1 MAKEI
6 RWSVR
11 ADQDRIDIFE
21 YWTKRNKSV
30 AYSVKLNKLF
40 IESLEK
46 LIKQPDLGRE
56 VNSTLI
62 RRIVVTNY
70 LIYYEI
76 NSDFIKVLT
85 IWDSRRNPAKFNLEF

>member
-21 YWTKRNKSV
+21 YWTNRNKST
-30 AYSVKLNKLF
+30 AYSIKLNKLF
-40 IESLEK
+40 IESLEN
-46 LIKQPDLGRE
+46 LIEQPDLGRE
-56 VNSTLI
+56 INSPLI

-85 IWDSRRNPAKFNLEF
+85 IWDSRRNPKKFKL

>member
-11 ADQDRIDIFE
+11 ADQDRIDIFK
-21 YWTKRNKSV
+21 YWTKRNKSS
-30 AYSVKLNKLF
+30 AHSIKLNRLF
-40 IESLEK
+40 IESLEN
-46 LIKQPDLGRE
+46 LIDNPDLGLE
-56 VNSTLI
+56 IKGPLI

-76 NSDFIKVLT
+76 NPDFIKVLT
-85 IWDSRRNPAKFNLEF
+85 IWDSRRNPKKFKL

>member
-21 YWTKRNKSV
+21 YWTNRNKSTP
-30 AYSVKLNKLF
+30 YSTKLNKLF

-46 LIKQPDLGRE
+46 LVEQPDLGRE
-56 VNSTLI
+56 ITNPLK
-62 RRIVVTNY
+62 RRIIVMHY

-85 IWDSRRNPAKFNLEF
+85 IWDSRRNPQKFKL

>member
-21 YWTKRNKSV
+21 YWTNRNKST

-46 LIKQPDLGRE
+46 LVEQPDLGRE
-56 VNSTLI
+56 IDSPLT

-85 IWDSRRNPAKFNLEF
+85 IWDSRRNPKKFKL

>member
-11 ADQDRIDIFE
+11 ADQDRIDIFK
-21 YWTKRNKSV
+21 YWTKRNKSA
-30 AYSVKLNKLF
+30 AYSIKLNGLF

-46 LIKQPDLGRE
+46 LIKHADLGIE
-56 VNSTLI
+56 IDSPLI
-62 RRIVVTNY
+62 RRIVVTHY

-85 IWDSRRNPAKFNLEF
+85 IWDSRRNPKKFKL

>member
-6 RWSVR
+6 RWSIR

-21 YWTKRNKSV
+21 YWTNRNKST
-30 AYSVKLNKLF
+30 AFSIKLNKLF
-40 IESLEK
+40 IENLEK
-46 LIKQPDLGRE
+46 LLEQPDLGRKI
-56 VNSTLI
+56 SGPLT

-76 NSDFIKVLT
+76 DSDFIHVLT
-85 IWDSRRNPAKFNLEF
+85 IWDSRRNPKKFKL

>member
-21 YWTKRNKSV
+21 YWTNRSKSTT
-30 AYSVKLNKLF
+30 YSTKLNKLF

-46 LIKQPDLGRE
+46 LVEQPDLGRE
-56 VNSTLI
+56 IKSPLT
-62 RRIVVTNY
+62 RRVVVTHY

-85 IWDSRRNPAKFNLEF
+85 IWDSRRNPQKFKL